1 MIKLALLGSG
11 IEYTK
16 SPTVYRAIGGAIGR
30 EISFDVLD
38 VPVERLDQ
46 TVRDAL
52 ESYDGLFVTK
62 PYKNDIK
69 RFLGDIKTAC
79 GVNFVRCADKTG
91 YNTDGVGFIRAL
103 DKAFCDWRSRVDGAL
118 VLGAGGAAASVAEA
132 LGKDGKKVYILDRT
146 AMNAARLTSSV
157 GAALYTNQPA
167 ELIVNATSAGRHGE
181 DILHALCVGT
191 EFEFAFDLIYDPPET
206 PFLRRLSGAGA
217 KTSGG
222 LDMLVYQ
229 AIAGDKILI
238 GEFDDDA
245 AYAAAAT
252 ALKG

>member
-1 MIKLALLGSG
+1 M
-11 IEYTK
+11 
-16 SPTVYRAIGGAIGR
+16 
-30 EISFDVLD
+30 
-38 VPVERLDQ
+38 
-46 TVRDAL
+46 
-52 ESYDGLFVTK
+52 
-62 PYKNDIK
+62 
-69 RFLGDIKTAC
+69 
-79 GVNFVRCADKTG
+79 
-91 YNTDGVGFIRAL
+91 
-103 DKAFCDWRSRVDGAL
+103 
-118 VLGAGGAAASVAEA
+118 
-132 LGKDGKKVYILDRT
+132 
-146 AMNAARLTSSV
+146 
-157 GAALYTNQPA
+157 
-167 ELIVNATSAGRHGE
+167 
-181 DILHALCVGT
+181 GT